1 MAERLVI
8 TGASGGIGAALAEE
22 LAAPGVEM
30 LLLARQSTPLSS
42 VAMRCTRRG
51 ATVFSSPV
59 DVRDRDAVTK
69 AVAEFAQHGGVQL
82 VIANAGVVSLEQMPV
97 DGGPDWDLLWN
108 QVHDNLACALSLIE
122 ASLRLPIEQR
132 KSLHCV
138 VVSSMNALLP
148 VGEAPGYSAAKAA
161 QKALV
166 EALEDYYACRRKPSC
181 VVRFTT
187 VFPGFVAT
195 GMAKGY
201 RGPRPFELT
210 AQQAACRIAK
220 GINGRHRQII
230 FPRRL
235 AILLWLKKALPTRWT
250 RLLIASSRAFR
261 DSST

>member
-22 LAAPGVEM
+22 LARPGVEM
-30 LLLARQSTPLSS
+30 LLMARQSDLLSA
-42 VAMRCTRRG
+42 VAQRCMALG
-51 ATVFSSPV
+51 ACVRYLSV
-59 DVRDRDAVTK
+59 DVRDRDAVAA
-69 AVAEFAQHGGVQL
+69 AVAEFAVHGEIEL
-82 VIANAGVVSLEQMPV
+82 VIANAGVVSLEQTPG
-97 DGGPDWDLLWN
+97 DAGPDWDQLWN
-108 QVHDNLACALSLIE
+108 QVNDNLACTCFLLE
-122 ASLRLPIEQR
+122 AALRLPTGQR
-132 KSLHCV
+132 SSLHCV
-138 VVSSMNALLP
+138 VVSSMNALMP

-210 AQQAACRIAK
+210 AQQAACRIVN
-220 GINGRHRQII
+220 GINAKHRRII

-235 AILLWLKKALPTRWT
+235 AILLWFKQALPSSWT

-261 DSST
+261 DPST